1 METNNN
7 YGPVIE
13 TEGELKHSDYISHPR
28 INYEHL
34 SRVLEVK
41 HRIDGMIPTMYL
53 TRFLKYTPGHDDC
66 Y

>member
-1 METNNN
+1 MKPNNN
-7 YGPVIE
+7 NGPVIE

-53 TRFLKYTPGHDDC
+53 TRFLKYTPCHDDC